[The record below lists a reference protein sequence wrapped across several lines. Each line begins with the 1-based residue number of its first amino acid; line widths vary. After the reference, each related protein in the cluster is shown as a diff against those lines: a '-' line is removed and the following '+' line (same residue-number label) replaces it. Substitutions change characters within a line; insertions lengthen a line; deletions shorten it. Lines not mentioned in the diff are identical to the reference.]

1 MMLDTVDEKKKGV
14 HTRYLILLII
24 FIVTAVNYADR
35 ATLSIAGTEVAKEL
49 QLSAVSMGYIF
60 SAFGWA
66 YLLMQIPGGWL
77 LDKFGSKKVYTYSLF
92 FWSLFTFLQGFVD
105 MFPLAWAGISMF
117 FMRFML
123 GFSEAPSFP
132 ANARIVAAWFPTK
145 ERGTASAIFNSAQ
158 YFSLALFSPLLGW
171 LTFAWGWEHVFTV
184 MGVIGFVLTALW
196 IKLIH
201 NPTDHPRMSAEELKF
216 ISENGAVVDMDHK
229 KPGSAAASGPKL
241 HYIKQLLSNRMMLGV
256 FFGQYFINTITW
268 FFLTWFPI
276 YLVQEK
282 GMSILK
288 VGLVASIPAL
298 CGFAGGVLGG
308 VFSDYLIKRGLS
320 LTLARKLP
328 IVLGMLLASTIILC
342 NYTNNTTLVVM
353 LMALAFFGKG
363 FGALGWPVI
372 SDTAPKEIVGLC
384 GGVFNV
390 FGNVASIVT
399 PLVIVELDNNLS
411 HYADVIKKALHVDV
425 KDVPGAGAAGG
436 MGAALMA
443 FLGAELKSGIEIVT
457 TALNLEEHIHDCTL
471 VITGEGRIDSQS
483 IHGKVPIGVA
493 NVAKKYHKPVIGI
506 AGSLTND
513 VGVVHQHGIDA
524 VFSVLTSIGT
534 LDEAF
539 RGAYDNICRAS
550 RNIAATLAIGMRN
563 AG

>member
-1 MMLDTVDEKKKGV
+1 MSLDTAIKSKRVIP
-14 HTRYLILLII
+14 TRYIILSII
-24 FIVTAVNYADR
+24 FMVTAVNYADR
-35 ATLSIAGTEVAKEL
+35 ATLSIAG
-49 QLSAVSMGYIF
+49 SAVAEELHLSTISMGYIF

-105 MFPLAWAGISMF
+105 VFPLAWAGMSMF
-117 FMRFML
+117 VMRFML

-145 ERGTASAIFNSAQ
+145 ERGTASALFNAAQ
-158 YFSLALFSPLLGW
+158 YFSLAIFSPLLGW

-184 MGVIGFVLTALW
+184 MGVIGFVLTGLW
-196 IKLIH
+196 VKFIH
-201 NPTDHPRMSAEELKF
+201 NPTDHPRMTAEELDYITKG
-216 ISENGAVVDMDHK
+216 GAVVDMDHK
-229 KPGSAAASGPKL
+229 KPGETKSGPKL
-241 HYIKQLLSNRMMLGV
+241 HYIKQLLTNRMMLGV

-276 YLVQEK
+276 YLVQDK

-308 VFSDYLIKRGLS
+308 VFSDHLIKRGAT

-342 NYTNNTTLVVM
+342 NYTNNTTLVVA

-390 FGNVASIVT
+390 FGNVASIAT
-399 PLVIVELDNNLS
+399 PLVIGYLVSELHSFN
-411 HYADVIKKALHVDV
+411 AALIFV
-425 KDVPGAGAAGG
+425 GCS
-436 MGAALMA
+436 ALMA
-443 FLGAELKSGIEIVT
+443 MICYLFVVGDIKRMELQK
-457 TALNLEEHIHDCTL
+457 
-471 VITGEGRIDSQS
+471 
-483 IHGKVPIGVA
+483 
-493 NVAKKYHKPVIGI
+493 
-506 AGSLTND
+506 
-513 VGVVHQHGIDA
+513 
-524 VFSVLTSIGT
+524 
-534 LDEAF
+534 
-539 RGAYDNICRAS
+539 
-550 RNIAATLAIGMRN
+550 
-563 AG
+563 

>member
-1 MMLDTVDEKKKGV
+1 MILDTAVESKKGMP
-14 HTRYLILLII
+14 TRYLILLII
-24 FIVTAVNYADR
+24 FIVTAINYADR

-77 LDKFGSKKVYTYSLF
+77 LDRYGSKKVYTYSLF
-92 FWSLFTFLQGFVD
+92 FWSLFTFVQGFVD
-105 MFPLAWAGISMF
+105 VFPLAWAGVSMF
-117 FMRFML
+117 IMRFML

-184 MGVIGFVLTALW
+184 MGVIGFVLTGMW
-196 IKLIH
+196 VKFIH
-201 NPTDHPRMSAEELKF
+201 NPTDHPNMSANELEYITKG
-216 ISENGAVVDMDHK
+216 GAVVDMDHK
-229 KPGSAAASGPKL
+229 KPGAAVAGPKM
-241 HYIKQLLSNRMMLGV
+241 HYIKQLLTNRMMLGV

-308 VFSDYLIKRGLS
+308 VFSDHLIKRGATI
-320 LTLARKLP
+320 TLARKLP
-328 IVLGMLLASTIILC
+328 IVLGMLLASSIILC
-342 NYTNNTTLVVM
+342 NYTDNTILVVT

-399 PLVIVELDNNLS
+399 PLVIGYLVSELHSFN
-411 HYADVIKKALHVDV
+411 AALVFV
-425 KDVPGAGAAGG
+425 GCS
-436 MGAALMA
+436 ALMA
-443 FLGAELKSGIEIVT
+443 MFCYLFVVGDIKRMEL
-457 TALNLEEHIHDCTL
+457 
-471 VITGEGRIDSQS
+471 
-483 IHGKVPIGVA
+483 
-493 NVAKKYHKPVIGI
+493 
-506 AGSLTND
+506 
-513 VGVVHQHGIDA
+513 
-524 VFSVLTSIGT
+524 
-534 LDEAF
+534 
-539 RGAYDNICRAS
+539 
-550 RNIAATLAIGMRN
+550 RN
-563 AG
+563 

>member
-1 MMLDTVDEKKKGV
+1 MIHDTADVTESKKGMP
-14 HTRYLILLII
+14 TRYLILFII

-35 ATLSIAGTEVAKEL
+35 ATLSIAGTSVANEL
-49 QLSAVSMGYIF
+49 GLSAISMGYIF

-92 FWSLFTFLQGFVD
+92 FWSLFTFLQGFVGF
-105 MFPLAWAGISMF
+105 FPLAWAGVSMF

-184 MGVIGFVLTALW
+184 MGVIGFLLTGMW
-196 IKLIH
+196 VKFVH
-201 NPTDHPRMSAEELKF
+201 NPTDHPRMTKEELKF
-216 ISENGAVVDMDHK
+216 IADNGAVVDMDHK
-229 KPGSAAASGPKL
+229 KPGSDAAKGPKL
-241 HYIKQLLSNRMMLGV
+241 DYIKQLLSSRMMLGI
-256 FFGQYFINTITW
+256 FFGQYFLNTITW

-276 YLVQEK
+276 YLVQDK

-288 VGLVASIPAL
+288 VGMVASIPAL

-308 VFSDYLIKRGLS
+308 LFSDSLIRRGCT
-320 LTLARKLP
+320 LTFARKLP

-342 NYTNNTTLVVM
+342 NYTDNTALVVA

-372 SDTAPKEIVGLC
+372 SDVAPKEIVGLC
-384 GGVFNV
+384 GGLFNV

-399 PLVIVELDNNLS
+399 PRVIGYIVSELHSFNG
-411 HYADVIKKALHVDV
+411 ALIFV
-425 KDVPGAGAAGG
+425 GCS
-436 MGAALMA
+436 ALMMMVCYL
-443 FLGAELKSGIEIVT
+443 FVVGDIKRLELRK
-457 TALNLEEHIHDCTL
+457 
-471 VITGEGRIDSQS
+471 
-483 IHGKVPIGVA
+483 
-493 NVAKKYHKPVIGI
+493 
-506 AGSLTND
+506 
-513 VGVVHQHGIDA
+513 
-524 VFSVLTSIGT
+524 
-534 LDEAF
+534 
-539 RGAYDNICRAS
+539 
-550 RNIAATLAIGMRN
+550 
-563 AG
+563 

>member
-1 MMLDTVDEKKKGV
+1 MMLDAVSERKKGIP
-14 HTRYLILLII
+14 TRYTILLII
-24 FIVTAVNYADR
+24 FIVTAINYADR

-49 QLSAVSMGYIF
+49 QLSALSMGYIF

-77 LDKFGSKKVYTYSLF
+77 LDRYGSKKVYTFSLF
-92 FWSLFTFLQGFVD
+92 FWSLFTFMQGFVD
-105 MFPLAWAGISMF
+105 MLPLAWAATSMF
-117 FMRFML
+117 LMRFML

-184 MGVIGFVLTALW
+184 MGAIGFVLTFLW
-196 IKLIH
+196 VKFIH
-201 NPTDHPRMSAEELKF
+201 NPTDHPGMSATELDF
-216 ISENGAVVDMDHK
+216 IKKGGAVVDMDHK
-229 KPGSAAASGPKL
+229 KTAQDSGPKL
-241 HYIKQLLSNRMMLGV
+241 HYIKQMLTNRMMLGV

-288 VGLVASIPAL
+288 VGMVASIPAL

-308 VFSDYLIKRGLS
+308 VFSDSLIKRGCS

-342 NYTNNTTLVVM
+342 NYTDNTMLVIA

-372 SDTAPKEIVGLC
+372 ADTAPKEIVGLC

-399 PLVIVELDNNLS
+399 PLVIGYLVSELHSFN
-411 HYADVIKKALHVDV
+411 AALLFV
-425 KDVPGAGAAGG
+425 GCS
-436 MGAALMA
+436 ALMA
-443 FLGAELKSGIEIVT
+443 MVCYLFVVGDIKRMELQK
-457 TALNLEEHIHDCTL
+457 
-471 VITGEGRIDSQS
+471 
-483 IHGKVPIGVA
+483 
-493 NVAKKYHKPVIGI
+493 
-506 AGSLTND
+506 
-513 VGVVHQHGIDA
+513 
-524 VFSVLTSIGT
+524 
-534 LDEAF
+534 
-539 RGAYDNICRAS
+539 
-550 RNIAATLAIGMRN
+550 
-563 AG
+563 

>member
-1 MMLDTVDEKKKGV
+1 MILDTVDEKKKGV

-298 CGFAGGVLGG
+298 
-308 VFSDYLIKRGLS
+308 
-320 LTLARKLP
+320 
-328 IVLGMLLASTIILC
+328 
-342 NYTNNTTLVVM
+342 VVM

-399 PLVIVELDNNLS
+399 PLVIGYLVSELHSFN
-411 HYADVIKKALHVDV
+411 AALVFV
-425 KDVPGAGAAGG
+425 GCS
-436 MGAALMA
+436 ALMA
-443 FLGAELKSGIEIVT
+443 MVCYLFVVGDIKRMELQK
-457 TALNLEEHIHDCTL
+457 
-471 VITGEGRIDSQS
+471 
-483 IHGKVPIGVA
+483 
-493 NVAKKYHKPVIGI
+493 
-506 AGSLTND
+506 
-513 VGVVHQHGIDA
+513 
-524 VFSVLTSIGT
+524 
-534 LDEAF
+534 
-539 RGAYDNICRAS
+539 
-550 RNIAATLAIGMRN
+550 
-563 AG
+563 

>member
-1 MMLDTVDEKKKGV
+1 MMLVAVSERKKGIP
-14 HTRYLILLII
+14 TRYTILLII
-24 FIVTAVNYADR
+24 FIVTAINYADR

-49 QLSAVSMGYIF
+49 QLSALSMGYIF

-77 LDKFGSKKVYTYSLF
+77 LDRYGSKKVYTFSLF
-92 FWSLFTFLQGFVD
+92 FWSLFTFMQGFVD
-105 MFPLAWAGISMF
+105 MLPLAWAATSMF
-117 FMRFML
+117 LMRFML

-184 MGVIGFVLTALW
+184 MGAIGFVLTFLW
-196 IKLIH
+196 VKFIH
-201 NPTDHPRMSAEELKF
+201 NPTDHPGMSATELDF
-216 ISENGAVVDMDHK
+216 IKKGGAVVDMDHK
-229 KPGSAAASGPKL
+229 KTAQDSGPKL
-241 HYIKQLLSNRMMLGV
+241 HYIKQMLTNRMMLGV

-288 VGLVASIPAL
+288 VGMVASIPAL

-308 VFSDYLIKRGLS
+308 VFSDSLIKRGCS

-342 NYTNNTTLVVM
+342 NYTDNTVLVIA

-372 SDTAPKEIVGLC
+372 ADTAPKEIVGLC

-399 PLVIVELDNNLS
+399 PLVIGYLVSELHSFN
-411 HYADVIKKALHVDV
+411 AALLFV
-425 KDVPGAGAAGG
+425 GCS
-436 MGAALMA
+436 ALMA
-443 FLGAELKSGIEIVT
+443 MVCYLFVVGDIKRMELQK
-457 TALNLEEHIHDCTL
+457 
-471 VITGEGRIDSQS
+471 
-483 IHGKVPIGVA
+483 
-493 NVAKKYHKPVIGI
+493 
-506 AGSLTND
+506 
-513 VGVVHQHGIDA
+513 
-524 VFSVLTSIGT
+524 
-534 LDEAF
+534 
-539 RGAYDNICRAS
+539 
-550 RNIAATLAIGMRN
+550 
-563 AG
+563 

>member
-1 MMLDTVDEKKKGV
+1 MILDTAVESKKGMP
-14 HTRYLILLII
+14 TRYLILLII
-24 FIVTAVNYADR
+24 FIVTAINYADR

-49 QLSAVSMGYIF
+49 QLSAVSMGYVF

-77 LDKFGSKKVYTYSLF
+77 LDRYGSKKVYTYSLF

-105 MFPLAWAGISMF
+105 VFPLAWAGVSMF
-117 FMRFML
+117 IMRFML

-184 MGVIGFVLTALW
+184 MGVIGFVLTGMW
-196 IKLIH
+196 VKFIH
-201 NPTDHPRMSAEELKF
+201 NPTDHPNMSANELEYITKG
-216 ISENGAVVDMDHK
+216 GAVVDMDHK
-229 KPGSAAASGPKL
+229 KPGAAVAGPKM
-241 HYIKQLLSNRMMLGV
+241 HYIKQLLTNRMMLGV

-308 VFSDYLIKRGLS
+308 VFSDHLIKRGATI
-320 LTLARKLP
+320 TLARKLP
-328 IVLGMLLASTIILC
+328 IVLGMLLASSIILC
-342 NYTNNTTLVVM
+342 NYTNNTTLVVT

-399 PLVIVELDNNLS
+399 PLVIGYLVSELHSFN
-411 HYADVIKKALHVDV
+411 AALVFV
-425 KDVPGAGAAGG
+425 GCS
-436 MGAALMA
+436 ALMA
-443 FLGAELKSGIEIVT
+443 MFCYLFVVGDIKRMEL
-457 TALNLEEHIHDCTL
+457 
-471 VITGEGRIDSQS
+471 
-483 IHGKVPIGVA
+483 
-493 NVAKKYHKPVIGI
+493 
-506 AGSLTND
+506 
-513 VGVVHQHGIDA
+513 
-524 VFSVLTSIGT
+524 
-534 LDEAF
+534 
-539 RGAYDNICRAS
+539 
-550 RNIAATLAIGMRN
+550 RN
-563 AG
+563 

>member
-1 MMLDTVDEKKKGV
+1 MSLDTAIESKKGMP
-14 HTRYLILLII
+14 TRYLILLII

-77 LDKFGSKKVYTYSLF
+77 LDRYGSKRVYTYSLF

-105 MFPLAWAGISMF
+105 FMPLAWAGISMF
-117 FMRFML
+117 MMRFML

-184 MGVIGFVLTALW
+184 MGVIGFVLTFLW
-196 IKLIH
+196 TKFIH
-201 NPTDHPRMSAEELKF
+201 NPTDHPRMSAEELAF
-216 ISENGAVVDMDHK
+216 ISKGGAVVDMDHK
-229 KPGSAAASGPKL
+229 KKDGANGGPKL
-241 HYIKQLLSNRMMLGV
+241 HYIKQMLTNRMMLGV

-308 VFSDYLIKRGLS
+308 VFSDALIKRGKS

-328 IVLGMLLASTIILC
+328 IVVGMLLASTIILC
-342 NYTNNTTLVVM
+342 NYTDSEVLVIA

-399 PLVIVELDNNLS
+399 PLVIGYLVSELHSFN
-411 HYADVIKKALHVDV
+411 AALVFV
-425 KDVPGAGAAGG
+425 GCS
-436 MGAALMA
+436 ALMA
-443 FLGAELKSGIEIVT
+443 MVCYLFVVGDIKRMELRK
-457 TALNLEEHIHDCTL
+457 
-471 VITGEGRIDSQS
+471 
-483 IHGKVPIGVA
+483 
-493 NVAKKYHKPVIGI
+493 
-506 AGSLTND
+506 
-513 VGVVHQHGIDA
+513 
-524 VFSVLTSIGT
+524 
-534 LDEAF
+534 
-539 RGAYDNICRAS
+539 
-550 RNIAATLAIGMRN
+550 
-563 AG
+563 

>member
-1 MMLDTVDEKKKGV
+1 MILDTTVEEKKGMP
-14 HTRYLILLII
+14 TRYLILLII
-24 FIVTAVNYADR
+24 FIVTAINYADR

-77 LDKFGSKKVYTYSLF
+77 LDRYGSKKVYTYSLF
-92 FWSLFTFLQGFVD
+92 FWSLFTFVQGFVD
-105 MFPLAWAGISMF
+105 VFPLAWAGVSMF
-117 FMRFML
+117 IMRFML

-184 MGVIGFVLTALW
+184 MGVIGFVLTGMW
-196 IKLIH
+196 VKFIH
-201 NPTDHPRMSAEELKF
+201 NPTDHPNMSANELEY
-216 ISENGAVVDMDHK
+216 ITRGGAVVDMDHK
-229 KPGSAAASGPKL
+229 KPGAAVAGPKM
-241 HYIKQLLSNRMMLGV
+241 HYIKQLLTNRMMLGV

-308 VFSDYLIKRGLS
+308 VFSDHLIKRGATI
-320 LTLARKLP
+320 TLARKLP
-328 IVLGMLLASTIILC
+328 IVLGMLLASSIILC
-342 NYTNNTTLVVM
+342 NYTDNTTLVVT

-399 PLVIVELDNNLS
+399 PLVIGYLVSELHSFN
-411 HYADVIKKALHVDV
+411 AALVFV
-425 KDVPGAGAAGG
+425 GCS
-436 MGAALMA
+436 ALMA
-443 FLGAELKSGIEIVT
+443 MFCYLFVVGDIKRMEL
-457 TALNLEEHIHDCTL
+457 
-471 VITGEGRIDSQS
+471 
-483 IHGKVPIGVA
+483 
-493 NVAKKYHKPVIGI
+493 
-506 AGSLTND
+506 
-513 VGVVHQHGIDA
+513 
-524 VFSVLTSIGT
+524 
-534 LDEAF
+534 
-539 RGAYDNICRAS
+539 
-550 RNIAATLAIGMRN
+550 RN
-563 AG
+563 

>member
-1 MMLDTVDEKKKGV
+1 
-14 HTRYLILLII
+14 
-24 FIVTAVNYADR
+24 
-35 ATLSIAGTEVAKEL
+35 
-49 QLSAVSMGYIF
+49 
-60 SAFGWA
+60 
-66 YLLMQIPGGWL
+66 
-77 LDKFGSKKVYTYSLF
+77 
-92 FWSLFTFLQGFVD
+92 
-105 MFPLAWAGISMF
+105 
-117 FMRFML
+117 
-123 GFSEAPSFP
+123 
-132 ANARIVAAWFPTK
+132 
-145 ERGTASAIFNSAQ
+145 
-158 YFSLALFSPLLGW
+158 
-171 LTFAWGWEHVFTV
+171 

-256 FFGQYFINTITW
+256 FFGQYFINTI
-268 FFLTWFPI
+268 TWFPI

-353 LMALAFFGKG
+353 LMALAFYGKG
-363 FGALGWPVI
+363 LGALGWPVI

-399 PLVIVELDNNLS
+399 PLVIGYLVSELHSFN
-411 HYADVIKKALHVDV
+411 AALVFV
-425 KDVPGAGAAGG
+425 GCS
-436 MGAALMA
+436 ALMA
-443 FLGAELKSGIEIVT
+443 MVCYLFVVGDIKRMELQK
-457 TALNLEEHIHDCTL
+457 
-471 VITGEGRIDSQS
+471 
-483 IHGKVPIGVA
+483 
-493 NVAKKYHKPVIGI
+493 
-506 AGSLTND
+506 
-513 VGVVHQHGIDA
+513 
-524 VFSVLTSIGT
+524 
-534 LDEAF
+534 
-539 RGAYDNICRAS
+539 
-550 RNIAATLAIGMRN
+550 
-563 AG
+563 

>member
-1 MMLDTVDEKKKGV
+1 MILDTVIESKKGN

-24 FIVTAVNYADR
+24 FIVTTINYADR

-49 QLSAVSMGYIF
+49 QLSAISMGYIF

-77 LDKFGSKKVYTYSLF
+77 LDRYGSKKVYTYSLF
-92 FWSLFTFLQGFVD
+92 FWSLFTFMQGFVD
-105 MFPLAWAGISMF
+105 MVPLAWAGVSMF
-117 FMRFML
+117 LMRFML

-184 MGVIGFVLTALW
+184 MGAIGFVLTFLW
-196 IKLIH
+196 AKFIH
-201 NPTDHPRMSAEELKF
+201 NPTDHPRMSKEELDF
-216 ISENGAVVDMDHK
+216 ISKGGAVVDMDHK
-229 KPGSAAASGPKL
+229 KEKNADGGPKL
-241 HYIKQLLSNRMMLGV
+241 HYIKQLLSSRMMLGV

-308 VFSDYLIKRGLS
+308 VFSDHLIKRGRS
-320 LTLARKLP
+320 LTFARKLP

-342 NYTNNTTLVVM
+342 NYTDNTTLVVF

-384 GGVFNV
+384 GGLFNV
-390 FGNVASIVT
+390 FGNVASIAT
-399 PLVIVELDNNLS
+399 PLVIGYLVSELHSFN
-411 HYADVIKKALHVDV
+411 AALVFV
-425 KDVPGAGAAGG
+425 GCS
-436 MGAALMA
+436 ALMA
-443 FLGAELKSGIEIVT
+443 MVCYLFVVGDIKRMELQK
-457 TALNLEEHIHDCTL
+457 
-471 VITGEGRIDSQS
+471 
-483 IHGKVPIGVA
+483 
-493 NVAKKYHKPVIGI
+493 
-506 AGSLTND
+506 
-513 VGVVHQHGIDA
+513 
-524 VFSVLTSIGT
+524 
-534 LDEAF
+534 
-539 RGAYDNICRAS
+539 
-550 RNIAATLAIGMRN
+550 
-563 AG
+563 

>member
-1 MMLDTVDEKKKGV
+1 MTIEHTVETKRGIP
-14 HTRYLILLII
+14 TRYLILLII

-49 QLSAVSMGYIF
+49 QLDAVSMGYIF

-77 LDKFGSKKVYTYSLF
+77 LDRFGSKKVYTYSLF

-105 MFPLAWAGISMF
+105 IFPIAWAGISMF

-132 ANARIVAAWFPTK
+132 ANARIVAAWFPAK

-184 MGVIGFVLTALW
+184 MGAIGFVLTFAW
-196 IKLIH
+196 VKYVH
-201 NPTDHPRMSAEELKF
+201 NPTDHPRMTREELDY
-216 ISENGAVVDMDHK
+216 ISQNGAVVDMDHK
-229 KPGSAAASGPKL
+229 KADAGKSGPKMD
-241 HYIKQLLSNRMMLGV
+241 YIKQLLSSRMMLGV
-256 FFGQYFINTITW
+256 FFGQYFLNTITW

-288 VGLVASIPAL
+288 VGFVASIPAL
-298 CGFAGGVLGG
+298 CGFAGGVMGG
-308 VFSDYLIKRGLS
+308 LFSDYLIKRGS
-320 LTLARKLP
+320 TLTVARKVP
-328 IVLGMLLASTIILC
+328 IVLGMLLASSIILC
-342 NYTNNTTLVVM
+342 NYTNNTALVVA

-372 SDTAPKEIVGLC
+372 SDVAPKEIVGLC

-399 PLVIVELDNNLS
+399 PLVIGYMVKELHSFNG
-411 HYADVIKKALHVDV
+411 ALVFV
-425 KDVPGAGAAGG
+425 GCS
-436 MGAALMA
+436 ALMMMVCYL
-443 FLGAELKSGIEIVT
+443 FVVGDIKRMELK
-457 TALNLEEHIHDCTL
+457 
-471 VITGEGRIDSQS
+471 
-483 IHGKVPIGVA
+483 K
-493 NVAKKYHKPVIGI
+493 
-506 AGSLTND
+506 
-513 VGVVHQHGIDA
+513 
-524 VFSVLTSIGT
+524 
-534 LDEAF
+534 
-539 RGAYDNICRAS
+539 
-550 RNIAATLAIGMRN
+550 
-563 AG
+563 

>member
-1 MMLDTVDEKKKGV
+1 MILDTAVEEKKGK

-24 FIVTAVNYADR
+24 FIVTTINYADR

-49 QLSAVSMGYIF
+49 QLSAISMGYIF

-77 LDKFGSKKVYTYSLF
+77 LDRYGSKKVYTYSLF
-92 FWSLFTFLQGFVD
+92 FWSMFTFMQGFVD
-105 MFPLAWAGISMF
+105 MVPLAYAGISMF
-117 FMRFML
+117 IMRFML

-184 MGVIGFVLTALW
+184 MGGIGFVLTFLW
-196 IKLIH
+196 VKFIH
-201 NPTDHPRMSAEELKF
+201 NPTDHPRMSKEELDY
-216 ISENGAVVDMDHK
+216 ITQGGAVVDMDHK
-229 KPGSAAASGPKL
+229 KPGAVVEGPKL
-241 HYIKQLLSNRMMLGV
+241 HYIKQLLTNRMMLGV

-276 YLVQEK
+276 YLVQDK

-288 VGLVASIPAL
+288 VGMVASIPAL

-308 VFSDYLIKRGLS
+308 VFSDSLIKRGYS
-320 LTLARKLP
+320 LTVARKIP

-342 NYTNNTTLVVM
+342 NYTDSTALVVT
-353 LMALAFFGKG
+353 LMAFAFFGKG

-372 SDTAPKEIVGLC
+372 ADTAPKEMVGLC
-384 GGVFNV
+384 GAVFNV

-399 PLVIVELDNNLS
+399 PLVIGYLVSELHSFN
-411 HYADVIKKALHVDV
+411 AALIFV
-425 KDVPGAGAAGG
+425 GCS
-436 MGAALMA
+436 ALMA
-443 FLGAELKSGIEIVT
+443 MVCYLFVVGDIKRMELQK
-457 TALNLEEHIHDCTL
+457 
-471 VITGEGRIDSQS
+471 
-483 IHGKVPIGVA
+483 
-493 NVAKKYHKPVIGI
+493 
-506 AGSLTND
+506 
-513 VGVVHQHGIDA
+513 
-524 VFSVLTSIGT
+524 
-534 LDEAF
+534 
-539 RGAYDNICRAS
+539 
-550 RNIAATLAIGMRN
+550 
-563 AG
+563 

>member
-1 MMLDTVDEKKKGV
+1 MILDTAVESKKGMP
-14 HTRYLILLII
+14 TRYLILLII
-24 FIVTAVNYADR
+24 FIVTAINYADR

-77 LDKFGSKKVYTYSLF
+77 LDRYGSKKVYTYSLF

-105 MFPLAWAGISMF
+105 VFPLAWAGVSMF
-117 FMRFML
+117 IMRFML

-184 MGVIGFVLTALW
+184 MGVIGFVLTGMW
-196 IKLIH
+196 VKFIH
-201 NPTDHPRMSAEELKF
+201 NPTDHPNMSANELEYITKG
-216 ISENGAVVDMDHK
+216 GAVVDMDHK
-229 KPGSAAASGPKL
+229 KPGAAVAGPKM
-241 HYIKQLLSNRMMLGV
+241 HYIKQLLTNRMMLGV

-308 VFSDYLIKRGLS
+308 VFSDHLIKRGATI
-320 LTLARKLP
+320 TLARKLP
-328 IVLGMLLASTIILC
+328 IVLGMLLASSIILC
-342 NYTNNTTLVVM
+342 NYTDNTTLVVT

-399 PLVIVELDNNLS
+399 PLVIGYLVSELHSFN
-411 HYADVIKKALHVDV
+411 AALVFV
-425 KDVPGAGAAGG
+425 GCS
-436 MGAALMA
+436 ALMA
-443 FLGAELKSGIEIVT
+443 MFCYLFVVGDIKRMELQ
-457 TALNLEEHIHDCTL
+457 N
-471 VITGEGRIDSQS
+471 
-483 IHGKVPIGVA
+483 
-493 NVAKKYHKPVIGI
+493 
-506 AGSLTND
+506 
-513 VGVVHQHGIDA
+513 
-524 VFSVLTSIGT
+524 
-534 LDEAF
+534 
-539 RGAYDNICRAS
+539 
-550 RNIAATLAIGMRN
+550 
-563 AG
+563 

>member
-1 MMLDTVDEKKKGV
+1 MILDTAVEEKKGK

-24 FIVTAVNYADR
+24 FIVTTINYADR

-49 QLSAVSMGYIF
+49 QLSAISMGYIF

-77 LDKFGSKKVYTYSLF
+77 LDRYGSKKVYTYSLF
-92 FWSLFTFLQGFVD
+92 FWSLFTFMQGFVD
-105 MFPLAWAGISMF
+105 MVPLAYAGISMF
-117 FMRFML
+117 IMRFML

-184 MGVIGFVLTALW
+184 MGGIGFVLTFLW
-196 IKLIH
+196 VKFIH
-201 NPTDHPRMSAEELKF
+201 NPTDHPRMSKEELDYITKG
-216 ISENGAVVDMDHK
+216 GAVVDMDHK
-229 KPGSAAASGPKL
+229 KPGAVVEGPKL
-241 HYIKQLLSNRMMLGV
+241 HYIKQLLTNRMMLGV

-276 YLVQEK
+276 YLVQDK

-288 VGLVASIPAL
+288 VGMVASIPAL

-308 VFSDYLIKRGLS
+308 VFSDSLIKRGYS
-320 LTLARKLP
+320 LTVARKIP

-342 NYTNNTTLVVM
+342 NYTDSTALVVT
-353 LMALAFFGKG
+353 LMAFAFFGKG

-372 SDTAPKEIVGLC
+372 ADTAPKEMVGLC
-384 GGVFNV
+384 GAVFNV

-399 PLVIVELDNNLS
+399 PLVIGYLVSELHSFN
-411 HYADVIKKALHVDV
+411 AALIFV
-425 KDVPGAGAAGG
+425 GCS
-436 MGAALMA
+436 ALMA
-443 FLGAELKSGIEIVT
+443 MVCYLFVVGDIKRMELQK
-457 TALNLEEHIHDCTL
+457 
-471 VITGEGRIDSQS
+471 
-483 IHGKVPIGVA
+483 
-493 NVAKKYHKPVIGI
+493 
-506 AGSLTND
+506 
-513 VGVVHQHGIDA
+513 
-524 VFSVLTSIGT
+524 
-534 LDEAF
+534 
-539 RGAYDNICRAS
+539 
-550 RNIAATLAIGMRN
+550 
-563 AG
+563 

>member
-1 MMLDTVDEKKKGV
+1 MILDTAVESKKGMP
-14 HTRYLILLII
+14 TRYLILLII
-24 FIVTAVNYADR
+24 FIVTAINYADR

-77 LDKFGSKKVYTYSLF
+77 LDRYGSKKVYTYSLF
-92 FWSLFTFLQGFVD
+92 FWSLFTFVQGFVD
-105 MFPLAWAGISMF
+105 VFPLAWAGVSMF
-117 FMRFML
+117 IMRFML

-184 MGVIGFVLTALW
+184 MGVIGFVLTGMW
-196 IKLIH
+196 VKFIH
-201 NPTDHPRMSAEELKF
+201 NPTDHPNMSANELEY
-216 ISENGAVVDMDHK
+216 ITRGGAVVDMDHK
-229 KPGSAAASGPKL
+229 KPGAAVAGPKM
-241 HYIKQLLSNRMMLGV
+241 HYIKQLLTNRMMLGV

-276 YLVQEK
+276 YLMQEK

-308 VFSDYLIKRGLS
+308 VFSDHLIKRGATI
-320 LTLARKLP
+320 TLARKLP
-328 IVLGMLLASTIILC
+328 IVLGMLLASSIILC
-342 NYTNNTTLVVM
+342 NYTDNTTLVVT

-399 PLVIVELDNNLS
+399 PLVIGYLVSELHSFN
-411 HYADVIKKALHVDV
+411 AALVFV
-425 KDVPGAGAAGG
+425 GCS
-436 MGAALMA
+436 ALMA
-443 FLGAELKSGIEIVT
+443 MFCYLFVVGDIKRMEL
-457 TALNLEEHIHDCTL
+457 
-471 VITGEGRIDSQS
+471 
-483 IHGKVPIGVA
+483 
-493 NVAKKYHKPVIGI
+493 
-506 AGSLTND
+506 
-513 VGVVHQHGIDA
+513 
-524 VFSVLTSIGT
+524 
-534 LDEAF
+534 
-539 RGAYDNICRAS
+539 
-550 RNIAATLAIGMRN
+550 RN
-563 AG
+563 

>member
-1 MMLDTVDEKKKGV
+1 MSLDTAITSKRSIP
-14 HTRYLILLII
+14 TRYIILLII

-49 QLSAVSMGYIF
+49 NLSAISMGYIF

-105 MFPLAWAGISMF
+105 IFPLAWAGVSMF
-117 FMRFML
+117 VMRFML

-145 ERGTASAIFNSAQ
+145 ERGTASALFNAAQ
-158 YFSLALFSPLLGW
+158 YFSLAIFSPLLGW
-171 LTFAWGWEHVFTV
+171 LVFAWGWEHVFTV
-184 MGVIGFVLTALW
+184 MGAIGFVLTGVWA
-196 IKLIH
+196 KFIH
-201 NPTDHPRMSAEELKF
+201 NPTDHPRMSAQELDYITKG
-216 ISENGAVVDMDHK
+216 GAVVDMDHK
-229 KPGSAAASGPKL
+229 KPGVTNSGPKL
-241 HYIKQLLSNRMMLGV
+241 HYIKQLLTNRMMLGV

-276 YLVQEK
+276 YLVQDK

-308 VFSDYLIKRGLS
+308 VFSDHLIKRGATI
-320 LTLARKLP
+320 TLARKLP

-342 NYTNNTTLVVM
+342 NYTNNTTLVVA

-390 FGNVASIVT
+390 FGNVASIAT
-399 PLVIVELDNNLS
+399 PLVIGYLVSELHSFN
-411 HYADVIKKALHVDV
+411 AALIFV
-425 KDVPGAGAAGG
+425 GCS
-436 MGAALMA
+436 ALMA
-443 FLGAELKSGIEIVT
+443 MICYLFIVGDIKRMELQK
-457 TALNLEEHIHDCTL
+457 
-471 VITGEGRIDSQS
+471 
-483 IHGKVPIGVA
+483 
-493 NVAKKYHKPVIGI
+493 
-506 AGSLTND
+506 
-513 VGVVHQHGIDA
+513 
-524 VFSVLTSIGT
+524 
-534 LDEAF
+534 
-539 RGAYDNICRAS
+539 
-550 RNIAATLAIGMRN
+550 
-563 AG
+563 

>member
-1 MMLDTVDEKKKGV
+1 MLDTAVDAKKGK

-24 FIVTAVNYADR
+24 FIVTTINYADR

-49 QLSAVSMGYIF
+49 QLSAISMGYIF

-77 LDKFGSKKVYTYSLF
+77 LDRYGSKKVYTYSLF
-92 FWSLFTFLQGFVD
+92 FWSLFTFMQGFVD
-105 MFPLAWAGISMF
+105 MVPLAYAGISMF
-117 FMRFML
+117 IMRFML

-184 MGVIGFVLTALW
+184 MGGIGFVLTFLW
-196 IKLIH
+196 VKYIH
-201 NPTDHPRMSAEELKF
+201 NPTDHPRMSKEELDYITKG
-216 ISENGAVVDMDHK
+216 GAVVDMDHK
-229 KPGSAAASGPKL
+229 KPGAVVEGPKL
-241 HYIKQLLSNRMMLGV
+241 HYIKQLLTNRMMLGV

-276 YLVQEK
+276 YLVQDK

-288 VGLVASIPAL
+288 VGMVASIPAL

-308 VFSDYLIKRGLS
+308 VFSDSLIKRGYS
-320 LTLARKLP
+320 LTVARKIP

-342 NYTNNTTLVVM
+342 NYTDSTALVIT
-353 LMALAFFGKG
+353 LMAFAFFGKG

-372 SDTAPKEIVGLC
+372 ADTAPKEMVGLC
-384 GGVFNV
+384 GAVFNV

-399 PLVIVELDNNLS
+399 PLVIGYLVSELHSFN
-411 HYADVIKKALHVDV
+411 AALIFV
-425 KDVPGAGAAGG
+425 GCS
-436 MGAALMA
+436 ALMA
-443 FLGAELKSGIEIVT
+443 MVCYLFVVGDIKRMELQK
-457 TALNLEEHIHDCTL
+457 
-471 VITGEGRIDSQS
+471 
-483 IHGKVPIGVA
+483 
-493 NVAKKYHKPVIGI
+493 
-506 AGSLTND
+506 
-513 VGVVHQHGIDA
+513 
-524 VFSVLTSIGT
+524 
-534 LDEAF
+534 
-539 RGAYDNICRAS
+539 
-550 RNIAATLAIGMRN
+550 
-563 AG
+563 

>member
-1 MMLDTVDEKKKGV
+1 MTIEDSVVETKRGLP
-14 HTRYLILLII
+14 TRYLILLII

-49 QLSAVSMGYIF
+49 QLDAVSMGYIF

-77 LDKFGSKKVYTYSLF
+77 LDRFGSKKVYTWSLF

-105 MFPLAWAGISMF
+105 VFPIAWAGISMF

-132 ANARIVAAWFPTK
+132 ANARIVAAWFPAK

-184 MGVIGFVLTALW
+184 MGVIGFVLTFAW
-196 IKLIH
+196 VKFVH
-201 NPTDHPRMSAEELKF
+201 NPTDHPRMSREELEYIEK
-216 ISENGAVVDMDHK
+216 NGAVVDMDHK
-229 KPGSAAASGPKL
+229 KADDGKNAGPKMD
-241 HYIKQLLSNRMMLGV
+241 YIKQLLCNRMMLGV
-256 FFGQYFINTITW
+256 FFGQYFLNTITW

-288 VGLVASIPAL
+288 VGFVASIPAL

-308 VFSDYLIKRGLS
+308 LFSDYLIKRGS
-320 LTLARKLP
+320 TLTMARKFP
-328 IVLGMLLASTIILC
+328 IVVGMLLASSIILC
-342 NYTNNTTLVVM
+342 NYTDNTAMVVA

-372 SDTAPKEIVGLC
+372 SDVAPKEIVGLC

-399 PLVIVELDNNLS
+399 PLVIGYMVKELHSFNG
-411 HYADVIKKALHVDV
+411 ALVFV
-425 KDVPGAGAAGG
+425 GCS
-436 MGAALMA
+436 ALMMMVCYL
-443 FLGAELKSGIEIVT
+443 FVVGDIKRMELK
-457 TALNLEEHIHDCTL
+457 
-471 VITGEGRIDSQS
+471 
-483 IHGKVPIGVA
+483 K
-493 NVAKKYHKPVIGI
+493 
-506 AGSLTND
+506 
-513 VGVVHQHGIDA
+513 
-524 VFSVLTSIGT
+524 
-534 LDEAF
+534 
-539 RGAYDNICRAS
+539 
-550 RNIAATLAIGMRN
+550 
-563 AG
+563 

>member
-1 MMLDTVDEKKKGV
+1 MILDTVIESKKGN

-24 FIVTAVNYADR
+24 FIVTTINYADR

-49 QLSAVSMGYIF
+49 QLSAISMGYIF

-77 LDKFGSKKVYTYSLF
+77 LDRYGSKKVYTYSLF
-92 FWSLFTFLQGFVD
+92 FWSLFTFMQGFVD
-105 MFPLAWAGISMF
+105 MVPLAWAGVSMF
-117 FMRFML
+117 LMRFML

-184 MGVIGFVLTALW
+184 MGAIGFVLTFLW
-196 IKLIH
+196 AKFIH
-201 NPTDHPRMSAEELKF
+201 NPTDHPRMSKEELDF
-216 ISENGAVVDMDHK
+216 ISKGGAVVDMDHK
-229 KPGSAAASGPKL
+229 KEKNADGGPKL
-241 HYIKQLLSNRMMLGV
+241 HYIKQLLSSRMMLGV

-308 VFSDYLIKRGLS
+308 VFSDHLIKRGRS
-320 LTLARKLP
+320 LTFARKLP

-342 NYTNNTTLVVM
+342 NYTDNTTLVIF

-384 GGVFNV
+384 GGLFNV

-399 PLVIVELDNNLS
+399 PLVIGYLVSELHSFN
-411 HYADVIKKALHVDV
+411 AALVFV
-425 KDVPGAGAAGG
+425 GCS
-436 MGAALMA
+436 ALMA
-443 FLGAELKSGIEIVT
+443 MVCYLFVVGDIKRMELQK
-457 TALNLEEHIHDCTL
+457 
-471 VITGEGRIDSQS
+471 
-483 IHGKVPIGVA
+483 
-493 NVAKKYHKPVIGI
+493 
-506 AGSLTND
+506 
-513 VGVVHQHGIDA
+513 
-524 VFSVLTSIGT
+524 
-534 LDEAF
+534 
-539 RGAYDNICRAS
+539 
-550 RNIAATLAIGMRN
+550 
-563 AG
+563 

>member
-1 MMLDTVDEKKKGV
+1 MILDTAVEAKKGK

-24 FIVTAVNYADR
+24 FIVTTINYADR

-49 QLSAVSMGYIF
+49 QLSAISMGYIF

-77 LDKFGSKKVYTYSLF
+77 LDRYGSKKVYTYSLF
-92 FWSLFTFLQGFVD
+92 FWSLFTFMQGFVD
-105 MFPLAWAGISMF
+105 MVPLAYAGISMF
-117 FMRFML
+117 IMRFML

-184 MGVIGFVLTALW
+184 MGGIGFVLTFLW
-196 IKLIH
+196 VKFIH
-201 NPTDHPRMSAEELKF
+201 NPTDHPRMSKEELDYITKG
-216 ISENGAVVDMDHK
+216 GAVVDMDHK
-229 KPGSAAASGPKL
+229 KPGAVVEGPKL
-241 HYIKQLLSNRMMLGV
+241 HYIKQLLTNRMMLGV

-276 YLVQEK
+276 YLVHDK

-288 VGLVASIPAL
+288 VGMVASIPAL

-308 VFSDYLIKRGLS
+308 VFSDSLIKRGYS
-320 LTLARKLP
+320 LTVARKIP

-342 NYTNNTTLVVM
+342 NYTDSTALVVT
-353 LMALAFFGKG
+353 LMAFAFFGKG

-372 SDTAPKEIVGLC
+372 ADTAPKEMVGLC
-384 GGVFNV
+384 GAVFNV

-399 PLVIVELDNNLS
+399 PLVIGYLVSELHSFN
-411 HYADVIKKALHVDV
+411 AALIFV
-425 KDVPGAGAAGG
+425 GCS
-436 MGAALMA
+436 ALMA
-443 FLGAELKSGIEIVT
+443 MVCYLFVVGDIKRMELQK
-457 TALNLEEHIHDCTL
+457 
-471 VITGEGRIDSQS
+471 
-483 IHGKVPIGVA
+483 
-493 NVAKKYHKPVIGI
+493 
-506 AGSLTND
+506 
-513 VGVVHQHGIDA
+513 
-524 VFSVLTSIGT
+524 
-534 LDEAF
+534 
-539 RGAYDNICRAS
+539 
-550 RNIAATLAIGMRN
+550 
-563 AG
+563 

>member
-1 MMLDTVDEKKKGV
+1 MILDTAVESKKGMP
-14 HTRYLILLII
+14 TRYLILLII
-24 FIVTAVNYADR
+24 FIVTAINYADR

-77 LDKFGSKKVYTYSLF
+77 LDRYGSKKVYTYSLF
-92 FWSLFTFLQGFVD
+92 FWSLFTFVQGFVD
-105 MFPLAWAGISMF
+105 VFPLAWAGVSMF
-117 FMRFML
+117 IMRFML

-184 MGVIGFVLTALW
+184 MGVIGFVLTGMW
-196 IKLIH
+196 VKFIH
-201 NPTDHPRMSAEELKF
+201 NPTDHPNMSANELEY
-216 ISENGAVVDMDHK
+216 ITRGGAVVDMDHK
-229 KPGSAAASGPKL
+229 KPGAAVAGPKM
-241 HYIKQLLSNRMMLGV
+241 HYIKQLLTNRMMLGV

-308 VFSDYLIKRGLS
+308 VFSDHLIKRGATI
-320 LTLARKLP
+320 TLARKLP
-328 IVLGMLLASTIILC
+328 IVLGMLLASSIILC
-342 NYTNNTTLVVM
+342 NYTDNTTLVVT

-399 PLVIVELDNNLS
+399 PLVIGYLVSELHSFN
-411 HYADVIKKALHVDV
+411 AALVFV
-425 KDVPGAGAAGG
+425 GCS
-436 MGAALMA
+436 ALMA
-443 FLGAELKSGIEIVT
+443 MFCYLFVVGDIKRMEL
-457 TALNLEEHIHDCTL
+457 
-471 VITGEGRIDSQS
+471 
-483 IHGKVPIGVA
+483 
-493 NVAKKYHKPVIGI
+493 
-506 AGSLTND
+506 
-513 VGVVHQHGIDA
+513 
-524 VFSVLTSIGT
+524 
-534 LDEAF
+534 
-539 RGAYDNICRAS
+539 
-550 RNIAATLAIGMRN
+550 RN
-563 AG
+563 